1 MDQPKIERVLRLMT
15 LMSGSV
21 EYTVDE
27 LADRLDTSYRSIY
40 CYIDT
45 FKSCGFAVE
54 KVHGNVYRIAKMSP
68 RYPDLDKLVYF
79 SEEEAALVNH
89 LIDRLD
95 PTNALKAGLKGKLA
109 AIYAS
114 TSIADFIDKRS
125 NAANVEALSRAV
137 REKKAVRLVRYESGH
152 SGKIRDRRVEPFGF
166 TTNFIDIQAFDLED
180 GRNKIFKI
188 SRMEEVEVLEDVPWA
203 HEAEHERLGMDVFRM
218 AGREEF
224 RVRLRLT
231 MKAKNLLVEEY
242 PLAERDLTEDGGGH
256 WILDTGICA
265 VAGVGRFV
273 SGLAG
278 EVEILDGE
286 PLRAYLRDYS
296 QNFLNIFSL

>member
-21 EYTVDE
+21 GYTVDE
-27 LADRLDTSYRSIY
+27 LARKLDTSYRSVY
-40 CYIDT
+40 RYIDT
-45 FKSCGFAVE
+45 FRACGFAVE
-54 KVHGNVYRIAKMSP
+54 KVRGNVYRLAKYSP
-68 RYPDLDKLVYF
+68 KYPDLDKLVYF
-79 SEEEAALVNH
+79 SEEEAYLVNR

-95 PTNALKAGLKGKLA
+95 PTNALKAGLQRKLA
-109 AIYAS
+109 AIYSS
-114 TSIADFIDKRS
+114 TSIADYIDKRS

-137 REKKAVRLVRYESGH
+137 REKKAARLCRYESGH
-152 SGKIRDRRVEPFGF
+152 SGQVRDRRVEPFGF
-166 TTNFIDIQAFDLED
+166 TTNFIDVWAFDLED

-188 SRMEEVEVLEDVPWA
+188 SRMEEVEVLEAEPWTR
-203 HEAEHERLGMDVFRM
+203 EDGHERLGMDVFRM

-242 PLAERDLTEDGGGH
+242 PLAERDLVPAEDGG

-278 EVEILDGE
+278 EVEVLDGE
-286 PLRAYLRDYS
+286 PLRAYLRDYA
-296 QNFLNIFSL
+296 QNFLKKFSL

>member
-1 MDQPKIERVLRLMT
+1 MDQPKIERMLRLMT

-21 EYTVDE
+21 EYTIDE

-40 CYIDT
+40 RYIDT
-45 FKSCGFAVE
+45 FKACGFAVE
-54 KVHGNVYRIAKMSP
+54 KIHGNIYRLARLSP

-79 SEEEAALVNH
+79 SEEEAYLVNH

-95 PTNALKAGLKGKLA
+95 PTNSLKAGLQRKLA
-109 AIYAS
+109 AIYSS
-114 TSIADFIDKRS
+114 TSIADYIDKRS

-137 REKKAVRLVRYESGH
+137 REKKPVRLIHYESGH
-152 SGKIRDRRVEPFGF
+152 SGQIRDRRVEPFGF
-166 TTNFIDIQAFDLED
+166 TTNFIDVWAFDLED

-188 SRMEEVEVLEDVPWA
+188 SRMEEVEVQEDESWCR
-203 HEAEHERLGMDVFRM
+203 EAAHERLGIDVFRM

-242 PLAERDLTEDGGGH
+242 PLAERDLRQEGDG
-256 WILDTGICA
+256 WILETGICA

-273 SGLAG
+273 AGLAG
-278 EVEILDGE
+278 EVEILEGE
-286 PLRAYLRDYS
+286 PLRAFLRNYIE
-296 QNFLNIFSL
+296 NFSNNFGL